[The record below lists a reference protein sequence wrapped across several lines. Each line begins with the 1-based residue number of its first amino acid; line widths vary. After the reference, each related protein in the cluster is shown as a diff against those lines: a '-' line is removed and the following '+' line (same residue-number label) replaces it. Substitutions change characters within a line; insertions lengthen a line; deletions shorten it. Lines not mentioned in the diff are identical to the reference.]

1 VGCNQSTCHP
11 HELYNENSSDTVL
24 GDIDTL
30 SIHCLHFLTH
40 GMARLRLA
48 AQQAARVRQRMR
60 EYLPDR
66 LDEHEWNSLDIES
79 PSDSRLL
86 PRKRD
91 GEKGGTFFFFWPLKR
106 ENLPRRRPPVPKT
119 APPRHGREYFSA

>member
-1 VGCNQSTCHP
+1 MGN
-11 HELYNENSSDTVL
+11 
-24 GDIDTL
+24 IDTL

-48 AQQAARVRQRMR
+48 AQQVARVHQRMR
-60 EYLPDR
+60 GYMPDR
-66 LDEHEWNSLDIES
+66 LDEHECNSLDIES

-91 GEKGGTFFFFWPLKR
+91 GEKGYTSMDIFLGANQTLI
-106 ENLPRRRPPVPKT
+106 LAT
-119 APPRHGREYFSA
+119 